1 MAFKPFLLK
10 YLWAALVAL
19 LVFSSLPE
27 VQAEEGRVI
36 IIEIQDFEFVVD
48 ENVTL
53 RPGDTVVWI
62 NRDFA
67 PHTATAMDKSWD
79 SGQLKKDESWQMV
92 ITDETL
98 LDYFCLYHPSMSST
112 LPAED

>member
-1 MAFKPFLLK
+1 MNYKTFLLK
-10 YLWAALVAL
+10 TLWAALVAL
-19 LVFSSLPE
+19 MVFSPLPG
-27 VQAEEGRVI
+27 VQAEEGRLI
-36 IIEIQDFEFVVD
+36 IIEIRDFEFIVD

-92 ITDETL
+92 ITSETL
-98 LDYFCLYHPSMSST
+98 LDYFCRYHPAMKSI
-112 LPAED
+112 LPLKE